1 MKRFE
6 VTCLFPDTGAPG
18 CFESSPSA
26 SRRASGSGFASGWSG
41 APGHFEL
48 SSSASKR
55 VFGSGFASGWTH
67 LRFNIGGP
75 AKLSVGT
82 SMPKLAQLA
91 GFNN

>member
-1 MKRFE
+1 MSL
-6 VTCLFPDTGAPG
+6 CSGTGALAH
-18 CFESSPSA
+18 FSSTPSA

-55 VFGSGFASGWTH
+55 VSRSGFASGWTH

-75 AKLSVGT
+75 VKLRIGT
-82 SMPKLAQLA
+82 LMPKLAQLA